1 MITTNRKAAYL
12 YHILEEFNAGIALL
26 GSEVKSIRGGNAYL
40 IDSFVYLKSGEVW
53 IKNLKVSR
61 YKQSHALIKHDE
73 NRDKKLLLNK
83 KEIQKISKLMDDSGV
98 TCVPLGIFTKNNK
111 IKIKIGVVKGKKL
124 WDKKE
129 SIKKK
134 DIQRE
139 LKRELNI
146 NL

>member
-1 MITTNRKAAYL
+1 MITTNRKATYL
-12 YHILEEFNAGIALL
+12 YHILEEFTAGIVLF
-26 GSEVKSIRGGNAYL
+26 GSEVKSIRGGNVYL
-40 IDSFVYLKSGEVW
+40 MDSFVYLKSGEVW

-61 YKQSHALIKHDE
+61 YKQTNFLEKHDE

-83 KEIQKISKLMDDSGV
+83 KEIYKISRMMYDNGV

-111 IKIKIGVVKGKKL
+111 IKIKIGVAKGKKL

-129 SIKKK
+129 SIKEK

-139 LKRELNI
+139 IKRELNI

>member
-1 MITTNRKAAYL
+1 MITTNRKATYL
-12 YHILEEFNAGIALL
+12 YHILEEFTAGIVLF
-26 GSEVKSIRGGNAYL
+26 GSEVKSIRGGNVYL
-40 IDSFVYLKSGEVW
+40 MDSFVYLKSGEVW

-61 YKQSHALIKHDE
+61 YKQTNFLEKHDE
-73 NRDKKLLLNK
+73 SRDKKLLLNK
-83 KEIQKISKLMDDSGV
+83 KEIYKISRMMDDNGV

-111 IKIKIGVVKGKKL
+111 IKIKIGVAKGKKL

-129 SIKKK
+129 SIKEK

-139 LKRELNI
+139 IKRELNI

>member
-1 MITTNRKAAYL
+1 MITTNRKATYL
-12 YHILEEFNAGIALL
+12 YHILEEFTAGIVLF
-26 GSEVKSIRGGNAYL
+26 GSEVKSIRGGNVYL
-40 IDSFVYLKSGEVW
+40 MDSFVYLKSGEVW

-61 YKQSHALIKHDE
+61 YKQTNFLEKHDE

-83 KEIQKISKLMDDSGV
+83 KEIYKISRMMDDNGV

-111 IKIKIGVVKGKKL
+111 IKIKIGVAKGKKL

-129 SIKKK
+129 SIKEK

-139 LKRELNI
+139 IKRELNV

>member
-1 MITTNRKAAYL
+1 MITTNRKATYL
-12 YHILEEFNAGIALL
+12 YHILEEFTAGIVLF
-26 GSEVKSIRGGNAYL
+26 GSEVKSIRGGNVYL
-40 IDSFVYLKSGEVW
+40 MDSFVYLKSGEVW

-61 YKQSHALIKHDE
+61 YKQTNFLEKHDE

-83 KEIQKISKLMDDSGV
+83 KEIYKISRMMDDNGV

-111 IKIKIGVVKGKKL
+111 IKIKIGVAKGKKL

-129 SIKKK
+129 SIKEK

-139 LKRELNI
+139 IKRELNI